1 MRGREGWRWRH
12 VGEDGGVGDGAY
24 VCVWGGRMKEAG
36 LQPTIITA
44 LTRITVRT
52 MVVYT
57 AMVLQM
63 RDTWSFQSSRIGS
76 SSTGVRTT
84 TTLFHQLLT
93 CRITGSLLIAHRR
106 QQDEPV
112 LSTEAPSGSCA
123 PYSSGTASRGVPSK
137 RSTLSAEVPLLMF
150 INRAQVT

>member
-1 MRGREGWRWRH
+1 
-12 VGEDGGVGDGAY
+12 
-24 VCVWGGRMKEAG
+24 
-36 LQPTIITA
+36 
-44 LTRITVRT
+44 
-52 MVVYT
+52 
-57 AMVLQM
+57 MVLQM

-150 INRAQVT
+150 INRARHVTQAGNEISDEILTTQRQVYNCFYKNFWLRLIHLVCSIMRDGVG